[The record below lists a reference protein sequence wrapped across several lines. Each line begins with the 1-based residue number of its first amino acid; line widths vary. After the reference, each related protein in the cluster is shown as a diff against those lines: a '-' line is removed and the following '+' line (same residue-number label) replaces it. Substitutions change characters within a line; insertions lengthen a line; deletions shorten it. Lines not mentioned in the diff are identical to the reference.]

1 MSKKYAVCIFLK
13 INNSKKC
20 GQCPLLKKEKKE
32 KHFSCLLF
40 LTATFCIFNIEK
52 TVVYWFFNLLKTV
65 VFSTFNLLK
74 TVVYYALTIEDK
86 KKCDLRR

>member
-1 MSKKYAVCIFLK
+1 MCLLLKRKMSKKYAVCLFLK

-40 LTATFCIFNIEK
+40 LTATKDDFDM
-52 TVVYWFFNLLKTV
+52 
-65 VFSTFNLLK
+65 LK
-74 TVVYYALTIEDK
+74 TVVYIVLNI
-86 KKCDLRR
+86 LRTVVLCEFNVN